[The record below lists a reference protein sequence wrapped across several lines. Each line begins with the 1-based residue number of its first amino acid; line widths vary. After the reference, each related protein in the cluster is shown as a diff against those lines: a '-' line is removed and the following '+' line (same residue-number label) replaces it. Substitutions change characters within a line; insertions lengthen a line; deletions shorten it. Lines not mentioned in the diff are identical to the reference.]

1 MRRREETRD
10 ERRDREAL
18 DRAAL
23 LAAFLLGA
31 GGSVALKLAGVPPL
45 WAALWPI
52 AVLAA
57 YVLAS
62 LGTRAA
68 AIEPEAVGDN
78 CYYLGFLFTLASLAT
93 TLYQIRDLGTAEG
106 GGLAG
111 AGVIPEVISGF
122 GVALSSTIA
131 GVFGRVMLMQMRPD
145 VAARDLEARRD
156 LQVGAREFRA
166 ALSAASRGLKAAAVE
181 SAQHTAERE
190 AEIRRLGEEQ
200 ASAMAEATTRA
211 VEFAQRLAE
220 ESEAAAQ
227 RLREAS
233 ERLAAAMDAVA
244 ERPPARPWHAQ
255 PEPGTAEE
263 PVPFEAPE
271 PLRATRS

>member
-1 MRRREETRD
+1 MRRHPETSG
-10 ERRDREAL
+10 ERRDRDAL
-18 DRAAL
+18 GRAAL
-23 LAAFLLGA
+23 LLAFLLGA

-57 YVLAS
+57 YVGAS
-62 LGTRAA
+62 VLTRAA

-93 TLYQIRDLGTAEG
+93 TLYQIRDLGAAEG
-106 GGLAG
+106 AS
-111 AGVIPEVISGF
+111 VIPEVISGF

-166 ALSAASRGLKAAAVE
+166 AISAASRGLKSAAVE
-181 SAQHTAERE
+181 GAQHAAERE
-190 AEIRRLGEEQ
+190 AEIRRLSD
-200 ASAMAEATTRA
+200 AHAAAMAEAAERA
-211 VEFAQRLAE
+211 LALAQRLAE
-220 ESEAAAQ
+220 ESEAAAA

-233 ERLAAAMDAVA
+233 ERLASAMEAAA
-244 ERPPARPWHAQ
+244 ERPAPAPWHAR
-255 PEPGTAEE
+255 PMAGLAEE
-263 PVPFEAPE
+263 PAAFDAPEPAHAE
-271 PLRATRS
+271 PLRATRP